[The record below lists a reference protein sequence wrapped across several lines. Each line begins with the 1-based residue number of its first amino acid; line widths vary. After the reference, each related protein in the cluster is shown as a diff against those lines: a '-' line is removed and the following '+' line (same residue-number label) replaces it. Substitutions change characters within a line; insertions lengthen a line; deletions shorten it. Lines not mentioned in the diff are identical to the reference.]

1 MVERL
6 VPDELW
12 GLFQRVVPEAPSRPQ
27 GGGRRRHGDREVLA
41 AIVFV
46 ATSGC
51 TWQQLLAASFGPSG
65 ATAHRRFTE
74 WTKARVGAKLHR
86 LVLDELGS
94 RGELDWSRCA
104 IDSVNMR
111 ALKKGDL
118 TGPNPVDRGK
128 YGSKIHLIIERTGL
142 PLSVGISGANVHDSQ
157 ALIPLV
163 KSIPPIRSRRGPR
176 RRKPGKLH
184 AAKGYDY
191 RHLRRWLSG
200 RGILHRIAR
209 KGVEISERLGRHRWT
224 IGRTMA
230 WLAGCRRLHRRYE
243 RKAEHFLAFTSI
255 ACTLICCRR
264 LKTTPCVVKA
274 VP

>member
-12 GLFQRVVPEAPSRPQ
+12 ELFQRVVPGVPSRPQ

-51 TWQQLLAASFGPSG
+51 TWQQLPKSSFGPSG

-74 WTKARVGAKLHR
+74 WTKARVWAKLHR

-111 ALKKGDL
+111 ALKKGSL

-128 YGSKIHLIIERTGL
+128 YGAKIHLITERTGL

-163 KSIPPIRSRRGPR
+163 KGIPPIRSRRGPR

-184 AAKGYDY
+184 ADKGYDY
-191 RHLRRWLSG
+191 SHLRRWLSQ
-200 RGILHRIAR
+200 RGIQHRIAR
-209 KGVEISERLGRHRWT
+209 KGVETSQRLGRHRWT
-224 IGRTMA
+224 IERTMA

-243 RKAEHFLAFTSI
+243 RKAEHFLAFTSL
-255 ACTLICCRR
+255 ACTLICYRR
-264 LKTTPCVVKA
+264 LAK
-274 VP
+274 